1 MWQWQCGEGNAARA
15 VDRAARA
22 AAARAGRLLLGR
34 RRCQIAAAF
43 TATMAAKGCAAVCR
57 GRLGS
62 NLYVRPVMKPATNER
77 TRMYERCRG
86 RPKAPPGPQRAR
98 ETPPSAGQSHA
109 DDYYASGASMA
120 AVCSSAAE
128 ITPVCCSSTCCAS
141 LPKVPRCLQCGR
153 VIFAVAPPDHLPSV
167 PTGSSRKCPILE
179 QWCTRVHKV
188 QLLLNTPDFSA
199 VLLVH
204 RRLRG
209 MRRGQRAS
217 HLCLVKALIG
227 PGAEI
232 RRALAETIHPAAAAS
247 KATCRGHSA
256 GKSRAVQAV

>member
-167 PTGSSRKCPILE
+167 PTGSSPFLFFRPASESSLRSRCSPN
-179 QWCTRVHKV
+179 CM
-188 QLLLNTPDFSA
+188 SA
-199 VLLVH
+199 RWLH
-204 RRLRG
+204 RSKNCRG
-209 MRRGQRAS
+209 
-217 HLCLVKALIG
+217 V
-227 PGAEI
+227 PTTGA
-232 RRALAETIHPAAAAS
+232 RRAPA
-247 KATCRGHSA
+247 
-256 GKSRAVQAV
+256 